1 MNTPISFRSV
11 IHYLKIIIKSLL
23 EFLPILSF
31 FFVYELTNKN
41 FFSATFVMMIMTIVY
56 TFYTFHKEKRI
67 PYLAL
72 FIALETTIF
81 GSLTLI
87 LKDPVYVQLRDT
99 AYDIVLGTLI
109 LVTGYM
115 RNPIIKK
122 FFGHIFD
129 LDLETWIG
137 LSYKWAGFLLTF
149 GVTNEIVRRNFDE
162 NTWVL
167 YKFCVFAITIA
178 FGLYLFW
185 RYRKEVKSTDII

>member
-1 MNTPISFRSV
+1 MNTPISFKSFT
-11 IHYLKIIIKSLL
+11 HYLKIIIKSLL

-41 FFSATFVMMIMTIVY
+41 FFSATFVMMLMTIIY
-56 TFYTFHKEKRI
+56 TFYTFHKEKRL

-72 FIALETTIF
+72 FISLETTIF

-87 LKDPVYVQLRDT
+87 LKDPVYVQIRDT
-99 AYDIVLGTLI
+99 TYDLILGTLI
-109 LVTGYM
+109 LITGYT

-129 LDLETWIG
+129 LDLETWIS
-137 LSYKWAGFLLTF
+137 LSYQWGAFLLTF
-149 GVTNEIVRRNFDE
+149 GITNEIVRRNFEE
-162 NTWVL
+162 NIWVA
-167 YKFCVFAITIA
+167 YKFCVFATTVT

-185 RYRKEVKSTDII
+185 KYRKLVKSVDII